1 MSAPA
6 SPRKVA
12 AAPDARPERP
22 ARVVVELTEA
32 DIPDVIERLPKPD
45 KAAHEAEIAK
55 IDAEIKKLQARTV
68 RHPSILLPCCALH
81 CTALHCTLCVCAVPV
96 ACFPPSFVHVLTL

>member
-6 SPRKVA
+6 SPRKAAA

-22 ARVVVELTEA
+22 ARVVIELTEA

-45 KAAHEAEIAK
+45 KAVHEAEIAK
-55 IDAEIKKLQARTV
+55 IDTDIKKLQARTV
-68 RHPSILLPCCALH
+68 RCICLSVHML
-81 CTALHCTLCVCAVPV
+81 PV
-96 ACFPPSFVHVLTL
+96 ALCGL